1 MLESTVNIANYKLLH
16 FLKTNFTLIFFLMW
30 FLSEIISID
39 KNYWNDYLKEGCVSK
54 AIMLLFIRQKGSI
67 SLTVETL
74 YGHVWRL

>member
-1 MLESTVNIANYKLLH
+1 MLESTVNIANYKLRH
-16 FLKTNFTLIFFLMW
+16 FLKTNFTLIYFLMW
-30 FLSEIISID
+30 FLSEIVSI
-39 KNYWNDYLKEGCVSK
+39 NYWKDYLKEGCVSK